1 MRGPALDASFL
12 TEAGKHGIR
21 VALAVLC
28 AGPSLAALPSCAEIG
43 VVSDG
48 SSVSYGTANRGK
60 LLDGVRMPNRG
71 PGFVVYAQWQVRGL
85 RYGTDELITLLT
97 EVGDRM
103 RQFGGA
109 PLGIGDLSFVDG
121 GSAAPHHRS
130 HESGRDVDLLLYLL
144 DAKGQSMVSNAMLI
158 VDDDGRIAD
167 GSGVRLDVAR
177 TWLLVKQLMVAQA
190 ADVQHVF
197 LAEPLIQLVLDHARA
212 LAEPAAVVERARDLL
227 SQPAPNAPHNDHMHV
242 RIYCSAEDASR
253 GCVDFGAA
261 HYRKKSNY
269 RVDGVSHL
277 L

>member
-1 MRGPALDASFL
+1 MRGPAVDAL
-12 TEAGKHGIR
+12 RR

-28 AGPSLAALPSCAEIG
+28 SGALVAGLPSCAEIG

-60 LLDGVRMPNRG
+60 LLDGVHMPNRG

-85 RYGTDELITLLT
+85 RYGTDELITLLM
-97 EVGDRM
+97 EVSARM
-103 RQFGGA
+103 RPFGGP
-109 PLGIGDLSFVDG
+109 PLAIGDLSFADG
-121 GSAAPHHRS
+121 GSASPHHRS

-144 DAKGQSMVSNAMLI
+144 DAKGQPMVSNAMLVI
-158 VDDDGRIAD
+158 DDDGRIAD
-167 GSGVRLDVAR
+167 GSGARLDVAR

-227 SQPAPNAPHNDHMHV
+227 SQPAPDAPHNDHMHV
-242 RIYCSAEDASR
+242 RVYCSAEDAAR

-261 HYRKKSNY
+261 HHRKKPTY
-269 RVDGVSHL
+269 RVDGVSQL